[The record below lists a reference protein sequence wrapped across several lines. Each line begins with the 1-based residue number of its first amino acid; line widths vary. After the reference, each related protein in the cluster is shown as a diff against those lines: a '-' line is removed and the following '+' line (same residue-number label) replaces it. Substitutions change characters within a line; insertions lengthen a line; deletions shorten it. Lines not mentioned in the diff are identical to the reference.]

1 MEIRYYLLSCSER
14 ISSEDVSQIIN
25 GVKRSA
31 IINHLQ
37 LSWSFFW
44 IKTFLW
50 EKEETTDDK
59 IQFSEGGNFSK
70 LVGSFWK
77 VVGIFT
83 LSREISRIRKFHNG
97 NLV

>member
-1 MEIRYYLLSCSER
+1 M
-14 ISSEDVSQIIN
+14 
-25 GVKRSA
+25 
-31 IINHLQ
+31 
-37 LSWSFFW
+37 
-44 IKTFLW
+44 W